1 MSRRF
6 HVNPFDLLGQAELYL
21 YPVHLR
27 GLVQP
32 KLEIAWN
39 SFHSNF
45 FSGISVFFK
54 RAKIDKK
61 APPSKIFPDL
71 NIERPMPIYAILVAA
86 VLHVAFFL
94 TPWPDFA
101 LTPPPNRAFD
111 NTQLTWS
118 GPINDLPLLQ
128 IPKTE
133 HRSQPKSST
142 APLHAAQPTEAFH
155 PRQRIYTDPV
165 HPTHPRQTLVNT
177 AASAV
182 APKILPEMPNVVQLA
197 ASQAPA
203 RPRLEINE
211 KELAKLHPK
220 TVKSRATTDSQT
232 PEIPNVEQRTAA
244 LNIAASANGPVR
256 PKLEINASSAPRAAQ
271 RTQEGDSALA
281 PEVPVSGSPNSSAA
295 ATLIALSAN
304 PAPPVPVVPVPQGNL
319 AARVAMSPE
328 GKPGASG
335 NAANPTS
342 GSGTGADTGN
352 SGKGTGNNPVGISIS
367 GGNPKA
373 GTPASGLGGAPKLT
387 LPSSKSGYKR
397 PDPNE
402 AVEDP
407 PESVGP
413 PNFATLSPG
422 AKPEAIF
429 STKHVYTMN
438 VNMPNLNSAT
448 GSWIIHF
455 SELHYPDPAH
465 RSTNVTSPVPLHKV
479 DPKYPQAAALEHIQG
494 EVILYGVIRRDGTV
508 DSIQKVRG
516 IDEQLDANA
525 IEAFAKWKFEPATRD
540 GETVDLEAIVYIPF
554 KAPPRE

>member
-6 HVNPFDLLGQAELYL
+6 HVNPRDLLGQAELYV

-27 GLVQP
+27 GSVEP
-32 KLEIAWN
+32 KLGIAWN
-39 SFHSNF
+39 GFHSDF
-45 FSGISVFFK
+45 FSSIAAFFK
-54 RAKIDKK
+54 RARIDKG
-61 APPSKIFPDL
+61 APPPKILRDL
-71 NIERPMPIYAILVAA
+71 NIEHPIPILAILVAA
-86 VLHVAFFL
+86 VLHVVFFL
-94 TPWPDFA
+94 APWPDFA
-101 LTPPPNRAFD
+101 LTPPPNHAFD

-118 GPINDLPLLQ
+118 GPIDDLPLLQ
-128 IPKTE
+128 IPKNKQK
-133 HRSQPKSST
+133 SQPKSST
-142 APLHAAQPTEAFH
+142 APLDPANRTEGFH

-177 AASAV
+177 AAPAE
-182 APKILPEMPNVVQLA
+182 APKILPAMPNVVQLA

-203 RPRLEINE
+203 RPRMTIDE

-220 TVKSRATTDSQT
+220 TVKSAATTDAPT
-232 PEIPNVEQRTAA
+232 PEIPNVEQHTAA
-244 LNIAASANGPVR
+244 LNIAAATTGPAR
-256 PKLEINASSAPRAAQ
+256 PKLEINPSSAPRAAQ
-271 RTQEGDSALA
+271 HQQEGDSAPA
-281 PEVPVSGSPNSSAA
+281 PEVPLSGSPNSSAA
-295 ATLIALSAN
+295 STLIALSAN
-304 PAPPVPVVPVPQGNL
+304 PAPPAPVVPAPQGNL

-335 NAANPTS
+335 NSADPTS
-342 GSGTGADTGN
+342 EASGGDSGN
-352 SGKGTGNNPVGISIS
+352 SGKSAGSNSVGISIS

-373 GTPASGLGGAPKLT
+373 GTNLSGLSGGAKLT

-402 AVEDP
+402 SVEDP
-407 PESVGP
+407 PDRVGP
-413 PNFATLSPG
+413 PNFATLTPG
-422 AKPEAIF
+422 AKPEVIF

-465 RSTNVTSPVPLHKV
+465 RSTNVTSPVPVHKV
-479 DPKYPQAAALEHIQG
+479 DPKYPQAAAQEHIQG

-508 DSIQKVRG
+508 DSIQRVRG

-525 IEAFAKWKFEPATRD
+525 IEAFGKWKFEPATRD

-554 KAPPRE
+554 KAPARE